1 MFGTIIAALENAVNP
16 IRFGIDMWFHLTYI
30 AAKEVVEASKTSLAV
45 PAKRVQ
51 MTELQW
57 QSNLIEVNNEADP
70 IEVTYQNGW
79 TDGLP
84 VVPPTPERVEHMLTG
99 TKRPADEIIALIP
112 PKWGRATVEKIA
124 INAVMAGCKPE
135 YMPVIIAAIEAMT
148 TEAFSLHGIQV
159 TTSLISPLLIVNGPI
174 RRELQI
180 NDSFNVFGQGWRSNA
195 TIGRAVRLICTNIGG
210 ALPGELDRATFG
222 HSGKFTYC
230 IGEKE
235 EVSPWSPLHVD
246 RGFKASQ
253 STVTVFA
260 GASPRVIDDHGSNT
274 AEGILNTICLN
285 LAVPGIAAGE
295 MVIVLSPE
303 HSKTIGDGGL
313 TKHEV
318 QDYVHE
324 HTKIDHSQKGMITIH
339 EPDEVVVMVA
349 GGPAGRSTM
358 AVSGWG
364 GSTRSVTVRIDT

>member
-1 MFGTIIAALENAVNP
+1 
-16 IRFGIDMWFHLTYI
+16 
-30 AAKEVVEASKTSLAV
+30 
-45 PAKRVQ
+45 
-51 MTELQW
+51 MTELHW
-57 QSNLIEVNNEADP
+57 QSDLIEVDDETDP

-84 VVPPTPERVEHMLTG
+84 VVPPTPERVKHMLTG
-99 TKRPADEIIALIP
+99 TNRQADEMIAPIP
-112 PKWGRATVEKIA
+112 PKWGRATVEKVA

-148 TEAFSLHGIQV
+148 TEVFSLHGVQV
-159 TTSLISPLLIVNGPI
+159 TTSLVSPLLIVNGPI
-174 RRELQI
+174 RKKLEI
-180 NDSFNVFGQGWRSNA
+180 NDGFNVFGQGWRSNA
-195 TIGRAVRLICTNIGG
+195 TIGRAVRFICTNIGG

-222 HSGKFTYC
+222 HSGKFSYC

-235 EVSPWSPLHVD
+235 EVSPWPPLHVD
-246 RGFKASQ
+246 RGFEAFQ

-285 LAVPGIAAGE
+285 LAVPGIADGE
-295 MVIVLSPE
+295 IVIVLSPE
-303 HSKTIGDGGL
+303 HSKTIGDDGL
-313 TKHEV
+313 TKREV
-318 QDYVHE
+318 QEYVCE
-324 HTKIDHSQKGMITIH
+324 HTKIETSQTRLIT
-339 EPDEVVVMVA
+339 PRKVDEVIVMVA

-364 GSTRSVTVRIDT
+364 GATQSVTVPICA

>member
-1 MFGTIIAALENAVNP
+1 MA
-16 IRFGIDMWFHLTYI
+16 
-30 AAKEVVEASKTSLAV
+30 
-45 PAKRVQ
+45 
-51 MTELQW
+51 ELQW
-57 QSNLIEVNNEADP
+57 QSDLIEVGKATDPMEA
-70 IEVTYQNGW
+70 TFQNGW

-99 TKRPADEIIALIP
+99 TKRPADELIAPIP
-112 PKWGRATVEKIA
+112 PKWGRATVEKVA
-124 INAVMAGCKPE
+124 INAVMAGCKPA

-148 TEAFSLHGIQV
+148 TDAFSLHGIQV
-159 TTSLISPLLIVNGPI
+159 TTSLVSPLLIVNGPI
-174 RRELQI
+174 RKELEI
-180 NDSFNVFGQGWRSNA
+180 NDGFNVFGQGWRSNA

-235 EVSPWSPLHVD
+235 EISPWAPLHVD
-246 RGFKASQ
+246 RGFAASQ

-260 GASPRVIDDHGSNT
+260 GASPRVIDDHDSNT

-285 LAVPGIAAGE
+285 LAVPGIASGE
-295 MVIVLSPE
+295 IVIVLSPE

-313 TKHEV
+313 TKGEV
-318 QDYVHE
+318 QECVHE
-324 HTKIDHSQKGMITIH
+324 HTKIDTSKKGVMSPHKRDDVI
-339 EPDEVVVMVA
+339 VMVA

-364 GSTRSVTVRIDT
+364 ASTQAVTVAIDT

>member
-1 MFGTIIAALENAVNP
+1 
-16 IRFGIDMWFHLTYI
+16 
-30 AAKEVVEASKTSLAV
+30 
-45 PAKRVQ
+45 
-51 MTELQW
+51 MTESQW
-57 QSNLIEVNNEADP
+57 QSDLIEVRDETDP

-84 VVPPTPERVEHMLTG
+84 VVPPTPERVKHMLTG
-99 TKRPADEIIALIP
+99 TKRPTDEIIAPIP
-112 PKWGRATVEKIA
+112 PKWGRATVEKVA

-148 TEAFSLHGIQV
+148 TDVFSLHGVQV
-159 TTSLISPLLIVNGPI
+159 TTSLVSPLLIVNGPI
-174 RRELQI
+174 RKELEI
-180 NDSFNVFGQGWRSNA
+180 NDGFNVFGQGWRSNA

-246 RGFKASQ
+246 RGFAASQ
-253 STVTVFA
+253 SAVTVFA

-285 LAVPGIAAGE
+285 LAVPGIADGE
-295 MVIVLSPE
+295 IVIVLSPE
-303 HSKTIGDGGL
+303 HSKTIGDDGL
-313 TKHEV
+313 TKREV
-318 QDYVHE
+318 QEYVHE
-324 HTKIDHSQKGMITIH
+324 HTKIDTSKTGSISPHK
-339 EPDEVVVMVA
+339 PDEVIVMVA

-364 GSTRSVTVRIDT
+364 SSTQSVTVPIDA

>member
-1 MFGTIIAALENAVNP
+1 MLSTQYPWYGQVTSVEVYQCHSQLKLFEIPFPVAAERA
-16 IRFGIDMWFHLTYI
+16 
-30 AAKEVVEASKTSLAV
+30 
-45 PAKRVQ
+45 Q
-51 MTELQW
+51 MADLQW
-57 QSNLIEVNNEADP
+57 ESDLVEVSNDADLV
-70 IEVTYQNGW
+70 EVTYQNGW

-84 VVPPTPERVEHMLTG
+84 VVPPTPQRVEHMLTG
-99 TKRPADEIIALIP
+99 TKRRAEELIAPIP
-112 PKWGRATVEKIA
+112 PKWGRATVEKVA

-135 YMPVIIAAIEAMT
+135 YLPVIITTIEAMT

-159 TTSLISPLLIVNGPI
+159 TTSLVSPLLIVNGPI
-174 RRELQI
+174 RKELEI
-180 NDSFNVFGQGWRSNA
+180 NDGFNVFGQGWRSNA
-195 TIGRAVRLICTNIGG
+195 TIGRAVRLICTHIGG

-235 EVSPWSPLHVD
+235 EVSPWAPLHVD

-253 STVTVFA
+253 STVTAFA
-260 GASPRVIDDHGSNT
+260 GASPRNIDDHGSNT

-285 LAVPGIAAGE
+285 LAVPGIAPGE

-313 TKHEV
+313 TKREV
-318 QDYVHE
+318 QEFVHE
-324 HTKIDHSQKGMITIH
+324 HTKIDHSEKGMITTH
-339 EPDEVVVMVA
+339 EPDDVIVMVA

-358 AVSGWG
+358 AVTGWG
-364 GSTRSVTVRIDT
+364 ASTQSVTVPIDA

>member
-1 MFGTIIAALENAVNP
+1 
-16 IRFGIDMWFHLTYI
+16 
-30 AAKEVVEASKTSLAV
+30 
-45 PAKRVQ
+45 
-51 MTELQW
+51 MTEFQW
-57 QSNLIEVNNEADP
+57 QSELIEVKDEADP
-70 IEVTYQNGW
+70 MEVAYQNGW

-99 TKRPADEIIALIP
+99 TNRPADEVIAPIP
-112 PKWGRATVEKIA
+112 PKWGRATVEKVA

-159 TTSLISPLLIVNGPI
+159 TTSHVSPMLIVNGPI
-174 RRELQI
+174 RKELEI
-180 NDSFNVFGQGWRSNA
+180 NDGFNVFGQGWRSNA
-195 TIGRAVRLICTNIGG
+195 TIGRAIRLICTNVGG

-235 EVSPWSPLHVD
+235 EVSPWAPLHVD
-246 RGFKASQ
+246 RGFEASQ

-260 GASPRVIDDHGSNT
+260 GAAPRVIDDHSNNT

-285 LAVPGIAAGE
+285 LAVPGIADGE
-295 MVIVLSPE
+295 IVIILSPE

-313 TKHEV
+313 TKREV
-318 QDYVHE
+318 QEYVHE
-324 HTKIDHSQKGMITIH
+324 HTKIDTSEKGVNSPH
-339 EPDEVVVMVA
+339 KPGEVIVMVA
-349 GGPAGRSTM
+349 GGPAGRTTM
-358 AVSGWG
+358 AVTGWG
-364 GSTRSVTVRIDT
+364 AATHSVTAPIDA